1 MKNKFLSFKSIFF
14 RLFLTFLLIMIPFEA
29 TGLILFTW
37 TKNTMQKEIE
47 DTSALKLRYLK
58 GHLETE
64 ISDLSGQ
71 LERLANMNLFSQFSL
86 NNSSYSASEYY
97 TSLLEQFDLI
107 KHYPVNYGL
116 ITNVTIY
123 YQNLN
128 KSLTAKKGWIP
139 VISDQYDSLI
149 TIFKDSYHPIKRYNN
164 QILLGTMYPFNMQ
177 FTTSK
182 PFYLITMT
190 LSERYIVDYLSSTNI
205 EYDTIV
211 YDHTYHTSINS
222 SSIQKEDNPY
232 EVYYPLLEQQ
242 LLSKAS
248 DSTTTS
254 FKKDS
259 YYIIAEYS
267 PYLNC
272 SFVQF
277 IPIDQL
283 LYLPRQM
290 SVYLFIFTL
299 LSIIGIIAYTITSII
314 LINRPISTI
323 LGGFHSIESG
333 NFDVSLPTM
342 HTSKEFDYLIRG
354 FNKMAVRLSLSIDQM
369 YKYEIYSKKM
379 ELKQL
384 QMQINPH
391 FLYNTY
397 FILHRMISTEDME
410 SAKELSAHM
419 GHYFQYITR
428 NKNDMEILEK
438 EWAHAVNYLEI
449 QSIRYSMRI
458 KIETGALPEEYHSLE
473 VPRLILQPLL
483 ENALE
488 HGLKQKSEQ
497 GIVTLD
503 CKADDKLLTIEVS
516 DNGESIDEEAID
528 HLKNLLDRPIS
539 PEAETTALVNIHK
552 RLRLVYGDMGGITF
566 IKNSPTGLIVR
577 LNIPLGINPSN
588 RNNLSNTP

>member
-1 MKNKFLSFKSIFF
+1 
-14 RLFLTFLLIMIPFEA
+14 MIPFEV
-29 TGLILFTW
+29 TGLVLFTW
-37 TKNTMQKEIE
+37 TKNMMQSEIE

-64 ISDLSGQ
+64 IQDLSGQ
-71 LERLANMNLFSQFSL
+71 LERLSNMNLFSQFAL
-86 NNSSYSASEYY
+86 NNSSYTASEYY

-107 KHYPVNYGL
+107 KHYPANYDL

-123 YQNLN
+123 YQNSN
-128 KSLTAKKGWIP
+128 KALTARTGWIP
-139 VISDQYDSLI
+139 VDTDQFNSLT
-149 TIFKDSYHPIKRYNN
+149 TIFKDTYHPIKRYNN
-164 QILLGTMYPFNMQ
+164 QLLLGTMYPINMQ
-177 FTTSK
+177 FTNSE

-190 LSERYIVDYLSSTNI
+190 LSERYIVNYLSSKNI
-205 EYDTIV
+205 EFDTIV

-222 SSIQKEDNPY
+222 STIEKAKNPY
-232 EVYYPLLEQQ
+232 EVYYPLIEHQ
-242 LLSKAS
+242 LLTNKS
-248 DSTTTS
+248 DSMTTS

-323 LGGFHSIESG
+323 LSGFHSIESG
-333 NFDVSLPTM
+333 DYDVVLPSM

-354 FNKMAVRLSLSIDQM
+354 FNKMAAQLGLSIDQM

-397 FILHRMISTEDME
+397 FILHRMISTEDMD

-458 KIETGALPEEYHSLE
+458 RFEIHPLPDAYRTLE

-488 HGLKQKSEQ
+488 HGLNQKSEQ
-497 GIVTLD
+497 GVVILD
-503 CKADDKLLTIEVS
+503 CRADDQLLVIEVS
-516 DNGESIDEEAID
+516 DNGEIIDEAAIV
-528 HLKNLLDRPIS
+528 HLRNILEGPMS
-539 PEAETTALVNIHK
+539 PAAETTALVNIHK
-552 RLRLVYGDMGGITF
+552 RLRLVYGDTSGLTLM
-566 IKNSPTGLIVR
+566 KNSPTGLIVR
-577 LNIPLGINPSN
+577 LTIPLEKILPN
-588 RNNLSNTP
+588 RTNLLT